1 MKNESKNKAENINN
15 VNKKLLLSDVINSN
29 YGFDY
34 GLDVE
39 EHLRRYLREQME
51 KSLGK
56 PLGVDAMEEI
66 RKRLRG
72 EIE

>member
-1 MKNESKNKAENINN
+1 MVKNNKNEEFDNID
-15 VNKKLLLSDVINSN
+15 KKLHISDVINSN
-29 YGFDY
+29 Y

-39 EHLRRYLREQME
+39 EHLRRYLQEQME

>member
-1 MKNESKNKAENINN
+1 MNKDNKNKEVDNTD
-15 VNKKLLLSDVINSN
+15 KKLHISDVIDSN
-29 YGFDY
+29 CGFDY

-39 EHLRRYLREQME
+39 EHLRRYLQEQME

-56 PLGVDAMEEI
+56 PLGVDVIEEM

>member
-1 MKNESKNKAENINN
+1 MDKDNKNGDLNDTD
-15 VNKKLLLSDVINSN
+15 KKLHISDVINSN

-39 EHLRRYLREQME
+39 EHLRRYLQEQME

>member
-1 MKNESKNKAENINN
+1 MNNDNKRDEVNN
-15 VNKKLLLSDVINSN
+15 TDKKLHISDVMDSN

-34 GLDVE
+34 GLDAE
-39 EHLRRYLREQME
+39 EHLRRYLQEQME

-56 PLGVDAMEEI
+56 PLGVDVIEEM

>member
-1 MKNESKNKAENINN
+1 MDKDNKNGELNDTD
-15 VNKKLLLSDVINSN
+15 KKLHIYISDVINSN

-39 EHLRRYLREQME
+39 EHLRRYLQEQME

-56 PLGVDAMEEI
+56 PLGVDWQ
-66 RKRLRG
+66 LV
-72 EIE
+72 

>member
-1 MKNESKNKAENINN
+1 MDKDNKRTEDNKTD
-15 VNKKLLLSDVINSN
+15 KKLHISDVINSN

-34 GLDVE
+34 GFDVE
-39 EHLRRYLREQME
+39 EHLRRYLQEQME
-51 KSLGK
+51 KSIGK
-56 PLGVDAMEEI
+56 PLSVDAMEEI

>member
-1 MKNESKNKAENINN
+1 MSKDNKRTEANSTD
-15 VNKKLLLSDVINSN
+15 KKLDISDVMNSN
-29 YGFDY
+29 HGFEC

-39 EHLRRYLREQME
+39 EHLRRYLQEQLE

-56 PLGVDAMEEI
+56 PLGVDAMDEI